1 MTDNEIIK
9 ANKIIDDL
17 YKYCYYSQLKIKK
30 PCGITDNDF
39 DFLHN
44 FINSQ
49 KAEIERLEGY
59 NENLQTANVA
69 LSNEILDIKSEAI
82 KELCGKITEVFMR
95 YAHLHPYAEGARE
108 DFIEAV
114 DGTEIEMQS
123 VWDVFTLKKYEMS
136 EYEEMNRLQEN
147 IETIATESLLTELEK
162 DFRLLV
168 KEMTDRSEEE

>member
-1 MTDNEIIK
+1 
-9 ANKIIDDL
+9 
-17 YKYCYYSQLKIKK
+17 
-30 PCGITDNDF
+30 
-39 DFLHN
+39 
-44 FINSQ
+44 
-49 KAEIERLEGY
+49 
-59 NENLQTANVA
+59 
-69 LSNEILDIKSEAI
+69 
-82 KELCGKITEVFMR
+82 MR